1 LNWLAHALLSPP
13 DPDIRLANVLAD
25 ILTPEDIRRLG
36 PKFAAGVRQHRAIDA
51 FTDRHPVV
59 ARSRARIPQP
69 HRRYAG
75 VLVDIFY
82 DHCLTIHWAKHS
94 DIPFTQFI
102 QDFYAHAW
110 SRLPDLPGDPGEM
123 IRLVV
128 RNDRFGSYA
137 TLDGIRDALERL
149 SARILEQYGRQL
161 DLASATDALASGL
174 PDFQSDFALFFP
186 ELLQQIRKSGWPGNS
201 DAVSP
206 LVPVGTGNR

>member
-1 LNWLAHALLSPP
+1 MNWLAHALLSPP

-25 ILTPEDIRRLG
+25 ILTHRDVERLG
-36 PKFAAGVRQHRAIDA
+36 PAFATGVRWHRAIDA

-59 ARSRARIPQP
+59 ARSRSRIPPP

-82 DHCLTIHWAKHS
+82 DHCLATRWAVHS
-94 DIPFTQFI
+94 DVPFAEFI

-110 SRLPDLPGDPGEM
+110 NRLPDLPGDPGEM

-137 TLDGIRDALERL
+137 TLDGIRDALDRL
-149 SARILEQYGRQL
+149 SARIREQYGRQL
-161 DLASATDALASGL
+161 NLAEAADTLESDLE
-174 PDFQSDFALFFP
+174 DFQTDFTRFFP
-186 ELLQQIRKSGWPGNS
+186 EIRTHLSIS
-201 DAVSP
+201 AS
-206 LVPVGTGNR
+206 

>member
-25 ILTPEDIRRLG
+25 ILTRHDVERLG
-36 PKFAAGVRQHRAIDA
+36 PAFVHGVRWHRAIDA

-59 ARSRARIPQP
+59 AHSRSRIPKP

-82 DHCLTIHWAKHS
+82 DHCLATQWTTHS
-94 DIPFTQFI
+94 DLPFTDFI
-102 QDFYAHAW
+102 QEFYSHAW
-110 SRLPDLPGDPGEM
+110 NRLPDLPGDPGEM

-137 TLDGIRDALERL
+137 TLEGIRDALERL
-149 SARILEQYGRQL
+149 SARIREQYDRQL
-161 DLASATDALASGL
+161 DLSSATDTLAGDLES
-174 PDFQSDFALFFP
+174 FQSDFALFFP
-186 ELLQQIRKSGWPGNS
+186 ELRRHLRER
-201 DAVSP
+201 V
-206 LVPVGTGNR
+206 

>member
-25 ILTPEDIRRLG
+25 ILTPDDIRRLG
-36 PKFAAGVRQHRAIDA
+36 PAFAAGVRQHRAIDA

-82 DHCLTIHWAKHS
+82 DHCLAIHWATHS
-94 DIPFTQFI
+94 DVPFTQFI
-102 QDFYAHAW
+102 HDFYAHAW
-110 SRLPDLPGDPGEM
+110 NRLPDLPGDPTEM

-137 TLDGIRDALERL
+137 TLNGIRDALERL
-149 SARILEQYGRQL
+149 SARILDQYGRRL
-161 DLASATDALASGL
+161 DLAEATATLEAHL
-174 PDFQSDFALFFP
+174 PDFESDFALFFP
-186 ELLQQIRKSGWPGNS
+186 ELRAHSGAQAWLRS
-201 DAVSP
+201 SQD
-206 LVPVGTGNR
+206 NRTDGR

>member
-1 LNWLAHALLSPP
+1 MNWLAHALLSPP

-25 ILTPEDIRRLG
+25 ILTPDDIRRLG
-36 PKFAAGVRQHRAIDA
+36 PMFADGVRQHRAIDA

-82 DHCLTIHWAKHS
+82 DHCLAIHWATHS
-94 DIPFTQFI
+94 DVPFTQFI
-102 QDFYAHAW
+102 HDFYAHAW
-110 SRLPDLPGDPGEM
+110 NRLPDLPGDPSEM

-137 TLDGIRDALERL
+137 TLNGIRDALERL
-149 SARILEQYGRQL
+149 SARILEQYGRRL
-161 DLASATDALASGL
+161 DLAEATATLEAHL
-174 PDFQSDFALFFP
+174 PDFESDFALFFP
-186 ELLQQIRKSGWPGNS
+186 ELRAHCGAQAWLRPSQ
-201 DAVSP
+201 D
-206 LVPVGTGNR
+206 NRTD

>member
-1 LNWLAHALLSPP
+1 MNWLAHALLSPP

-25 ILTPEDIRRLG
+25 ILTHRDVERLG
-36 PKFAAGVRQHRAIDA
+36 PAFATGVRWHRTIDA

-59 ARSRARIPQP
+59 ARSRSRIPPP

-82 DHCLTIHWAKHS
+82 DHCLATRWPVHS
-94 DIPFTQFI
+94 DLPFAHFI

-110 SRLPDLPGDPGEM
+110 NRLPDLPGDPGEM

-149 SARILEQYGRQL
+149 SDRIREQYGR
-161 DLASATDALASGL
+161 DLNLAEAADTLESGL
-174 PDFQSDFALFFP
+174 HGFQSDFASFFP
-186 ELLQQIRKSGWPGNS
+186 EIRAHLALPT
-201 DAVSP
+201 P
-206 LVPVGTGNR
+206 